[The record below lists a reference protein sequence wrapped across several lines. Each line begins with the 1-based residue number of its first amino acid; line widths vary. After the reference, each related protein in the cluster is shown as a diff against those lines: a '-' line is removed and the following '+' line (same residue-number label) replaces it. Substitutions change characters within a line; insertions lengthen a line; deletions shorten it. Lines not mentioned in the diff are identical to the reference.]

1 MNRNEARE
9 LMMQLL
15 FQMEAQNE
23 YNVEIK
29 DKFLQDK
36 GDIRIQKHYID
47 QLLDIILE
55 HKDEIDHTL
64 EESSVNWKIN
74 RMSKVDFAIS
84 RLAVAELL
92 YMDDIPTSVSINEA
106 IILAKKFG
114 TEESSKFI
122 NGILGKV
129 AQKIAEA

>member
-9 LMMQLL
+9 LTMQLL

-23 YNVEIK
+23 YTVEIK
-29 DKFLQDK
+29 EKFLQDK
-36 GDIRIQKHYID
+36 GDLKIQKHYID
-47 QLLDIILE
+47 QVLNIIFE

-74 RMSKVDFAIS
+74 RMSKVDLAIS
-84 RLAVAELL
+84 RLATAELL
-92 YMDDIPTSVSINEA
+92 YMEDIPTSVSINEA
-106 IILAKKFG
+106 VILAKKFG

-129 AQKIAEA
+129 AQEIAEA

>member
-9 LMMQLL
+9 LTMQLL

-23 YNVEIK
+23 YTVEIK
-29 DKFLQDK
+29 EKFLQDK
-36 GDIRIQKHYID
+36 GDLKIQKHYID
-47 QLLDIILE
+47 QVLNNIFE

-74 RMSKVDFAIS
+74 RMSKVDLAIS
-84 RLAVAELL
+84 RLATAELL
-92 YMDDIPTSVSINEA
+92 YMEDIPTSVSINEA
-106 IILAKKFG
+106 VILAKKFG

>member
-29 DKFLQDK
+29 EKFLQDK
-36 GDIRIQKHYID
+36 GDLRIQKHYID
-47 QLLDIILE
+47 QLLDNILE

-114 TEESSKFI
+114 TDDSSKFI

>member
-9 LMMQLL
+9 LTMQLL

-29 DKFLQDK
+29 EKFLQDK
-36 GDIRIQKHYID
+36 GDLKIQKHYID
-47 QLLDIILE
+47 QVLEIIFE

-74 RMSKVDFAIS
+74 RMSKVDLAIS

-92 YMDDIPTSVSINEA
+92 YMEDIPTSVSINEA
-106 IILAKKFG
+106 VILAKKFG

-129 AQKIAEA
+129 ARKIAEA